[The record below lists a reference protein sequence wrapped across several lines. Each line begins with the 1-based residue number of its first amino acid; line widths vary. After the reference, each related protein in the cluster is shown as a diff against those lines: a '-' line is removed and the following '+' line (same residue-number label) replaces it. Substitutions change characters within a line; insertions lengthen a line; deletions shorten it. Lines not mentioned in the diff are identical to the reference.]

1 MAAGLIGTGTG
12 RRQRYRPLAEINVTP
27 MVDVM
32 LVLLIIFMVA
42 APLMT
47 VGVPVDL
54 PKTQASALN
63 QENEPITITVNPE
76 GQIFLQE
83 TEVPLEGLVEKLRAI
98 ASAQAQGGAA
108 AGPAAGAAGGTTPE
122 RRIFVRG
129 DRAISYGRVMEV
141 MGTISAGGFSR
152 VALLAEQPAGRA
164 PAAAPTAPPGPRSQ
178 APAPR
183 PATPARPQQG
193 ATTTR

>member
-1 MAAGLIGTGTG
+1 MAVSLGG
-12 RRQRYRPLAEINVTP
+12 RGGARRGGRYRPMAEINVTP
-27 MVDVM
+27 LVDVM

-63 QENEPITITVNPE
+63 QENEPITITVKDDK
-76 GQIFLQE
+76 IYLQE
-83 TEVPLEGLVEKLRAI
+83 TEVQIDGLVPQLQAI
-98 ASAQAQGGAA
+98 AGAQQ
-108 AGPAAGAAGGTTPE
+108 AGQE

-141 MGTISAGGFSR
+141 MGTVSAGGFSR
-152 VALLAEQPAGRA
+152 VALLAEQPARA
-164 PAAAPTAPPGPRSQ
+164 GGAARTPPSTRPQQ
-178 APAPR
+178 APAPQ
-183 PATPARPQQG
+183 TNGARNSNG
-193 ATTTR
+193 TTGPRG